1 MKKKQ
6 HKLWLFMLTATAICS
21 CNAPTQPTTS
31 AYPDLVLVNQ
41 VGYALNMPKKALIR
55 CNAPTFKVVTA
66 SGKEV
71 FNGTTD
77 AFRYWEYSG
86 DSAAIADFSELTQV
100 GTYMIVVN
108 DTIVSYPFE
117 ISDTPYQE
125 VGKAAIKGLY
135 LNRTSMPIEAKYGGK
150 WARPASHPDTAVY
163 IHASAASKLRPEGT
177 VVSSPLGWYDAGD
190 FNKYVVNSGITT
202 YTLLKAL
209 EDYPEL
215 YANQNLNIPESGNKL
230 PDLLDETLFNL
241 RWVITMQDPNDGG
254 VYHKLTNKGFD
265 PFVMPHEAT
274 EKRYL
279 VMKTTAA
286 TLNYAALLA
295 KAARTLQPYS
305 EQLPGLIDEC
315 KANAIKAWDYAIKN
329 PNIVYNQPADIA
341 TGTYGDDKLADEWY
355 WAACEMW
362 LTTGDDKYIANIK
375 ANYKNWGVPSWDLPG
390 TLGTLSLLTDKGL
403 LVKLADLPVEM
414 DFISMVDSL
423 LNNETQSAYNVSIT
437 KFNWGSNS
445 DVANHGIMKL
455 FAYELT
461 GNRKYLHSAINDA
474 DYILGRNAT
483 GYCFVTGFGHKQVMN
498 LHHRPTGADGIDEPI
513 PGFLAGGPNL
523 ATFDDCGKDTGR
535 SLFPAKSYEDL
546 QCSYSTNEMAINWNA
561 PLAYLMNGLTAVAK

>member
-1 MKKKQ
+1 MKKNQKSP
-6 HKLWLFMLTATAICS
+6 LIWLLAAVAIYSCGVRNQPIATQ
-21 CNAPTQPTTS
+21 NA
-31 AYPDLVLVNQ
+31 DLVLVNQ
-41 VGYALNMPKKALIR
+41 IGYSTTMPKKALIR
-55 CNAPTFKVVTA
+55 INAPTFKVVTA
-66 SGKEV
+66 SGQGV
-71 FNGTTD
+71 FNGTTGTL
-77 AFRYWEYSG
+77 RYWEYSG
-86 DSAAIADFSELTQV
+86 DSAAIADFSDLKQP

-117 ISDTPYQE
+117 ISETPYLE

-135 LNRTSMPIEAKYGGK
+135 YNRTSIPIDAKYGGK
-150 WARPASHPDTAVY
+150 WARPASHPDTSVY
-163 IHASAASKLRPEGT
+163 IHASAASKQRPEGT

-215 YANQNLNIPESGNKL
+215 YANQDLNIPESGNNL

-241 RWVITMQDPNDGG
+241 RWVITMQDPYDGG

-274 EKRYL
+274 EQRFM

-305 EQLPGLIDEC
+305 EQLPGLIDVC

-329 PNIVYNQPADIA
+329 PTVIYNQPADIA

-362 LTTGDDKYIANIK
+362 MTTGDDKYIAPIK
-375 ANYKNWGVPSWDLPG
+375 ANYKNWG
-390 TLGTLSLLTDKGL
+390 
-403 LVKLADLPVEM
+403 
-414 DFISMVDSL
+414 
-423 LNNETQSAYNVSIT
+423 YH
-437 KFNWGSNS
+437 
-445 DVANHGIMKL
+445 HGIC
-455 FAYELT
+455 
-461 GNRKYLHSAINDA
+461 R
-474 DYILGRNAT
+474 
-483 GYCFVTGFGHKQVMN
+483 GHWARYRC
-498 LHHRPTGADGIDEPI
+498 LPI
-513 PGFLAGGPNL
+513 RAH
-523 ATFDDCGKDTGR
+523 
-535 SLFPAKSYEDL
+535 
-546 QCSYSTNEMAINWNA
+546 W
-561 PLAYLMNGLTAVAK
+561 